1 VTPPASPQGSST
13 KQSIR
18 LSKSDFMLG
27 YDCPF
32 KLKYRKAGYP
42 DSLRDNEMLE
52 FFAEAGFMVEAIAH
66 AVMRANPLVEFE
78 KTLSHERYY
87 ARLDGFEE
95 FTDRIVLTEI
105 KAKSVESSDA
115 EQFFKKKSREVNGD
129 WLQYMLDITFQV
141 MVAEACYPGK
151 RVEPR
156 ICVVNKNS
164 PCGIDA
170 IFRNIDLLEDSAD
183 RDRSLPRA
191 VYTGDVDA
199 LRADHFLEFIDVREC
214 VDVLMPEV
222 RAKAKELL
230 MFLHGER
237 PDITPQLGV
246 SPCKTCEY
254 RDVDPQRD
262 GFAECW
268 GPTPP
273 RGANVIDLYRA
284 GNGSN
289 ELKDAI
295 AQRVASGKLTLV
307 DLPGHL
313 LDGGGSYGAPR
324 RNQMEAAVTT
334 REVVGDGL
342 ATSLD
347 ALRYP
352 LHFIDFEASRI
363 PVPYVAG
370 MKPYEVVAF
379 QFSCHTVASAEAAQS
394 TDPAALV
401 HREWL
406 NLRDVYPN
414 EEFLRE
420 LRAAIGD
427 EGTVLIWSGYELT
440 TLRHVR
446 RQLRERKMLKPDLAA
461 WLEGLIGPVPGDGEE
476 DKSVGRRVVDMLK
489 ISQAHYAH
497 PLMRGAHGIKKV
509 LDAIWSNAPHLWADS
524 WFSSYFVK
532 DAAGKVLDPY
542 RTLAAAP
549 IGIDLAD
556 AADGDDPDAVTDG
569 VGAMRAYQDM
579 LYGLHKNDAAMRDKM
594 RDSLFRYCGL
604 DTAAMVII
612 WKHWLSLTR

>member
-1 VTPPASPQGSST
+1 
-13 KQSIR
+13 
-18 LSKSDFMLG
+18 
-27 YDCPF
+27 
-32 KLKYRKAGYP
+32 
-42 DSLRDNEMLE
+42 
-52 FFAEAGFMVEAIAH
+52 
-66 AVMRANPLVEFE
+66 
-78 KTLSHERYY
+78 
-87 ARLDGFEE
+87 
-95 FTDRIVLTEI
+95 
-105 KAKSVESSDA
+105 
-115 EQFFKKKSREVNGD
+115 
-129 WLQYMLDITFQV
+129 LQYMLDITFQV

-170 IFRNIDLLEDSAD
+170 IFRNIDLIEDSAD

-191 VYTGDVDA
+191 VYTGDVEA

-254 RDVDPQRD
+254 RDVDPQHD

-289 ELKDAI
+289 ELKDEI
-295 AQRVASGKLTLV
+295 ARRVASGKLTLV
-307 DLPGHL
+307 DLPVHM

-324 RNQMEAAVTT
+324 RNQMQAAVTA
-334 REVVGDGL
+334 REVVGEGL
-342 ATSLD
+342 AASLG

-379 QFSCHTVASAEAAQS
+379 QFSCHTIASA
-394 TDPAALV
+394 DPATLV

-446 RQLRERKMLKPDLAA
+446 RQLRERNMLKPDLAA

-476 DKSVGRRVVDMLK
+476 DKSVGKRVVDMLK

-509 LDAIWSNAPHLWADS
+509 LDAIWSNAPHLWADP
-524 WFSSYFVK
+524 WFASYFVK
-532 DAAGKVLDPY
+532 DASGNVLDPY

-556 AADGDDPDAVTDG
+556 ASDGDDPDAVTDG

-604 DTAAMVII
+604 DTAAMVIV
-612 WKHWLSLTR
+612 WKHWLSLTC

>member
-1 VTPPASPQGSST
+1 MTPPASPQGSST

-95 FTDRIVLTEI
+95 FADRIVLTEI
-105 KAKSVESSDA
+105 KAKSVESADP

-295 AQRVASGKLTLV
+295 AQRVASGKLTLI

-324 RNQMEAAVTT
+324 RNQLEAAVTT
-334 REVVGDGL
+334 REVVGEGL

-509 LDAIWSNAPHLWADS
+509 LDAIWANAPHLWVDS

-532 DAAGKVLDPY
+532 DAAGNVLDPY